1 MIKIERINKEDVQ
14 AVEFV
19 DEKKDH
25 REVLGKD
32 LFSEQYANIFFC
44 ARKKSGK
51 SCAIAHIID
60 KCANSETRIIAF
72 VSTLNRDPTWR
83 AIEKSCAKRNI
94 PFTGYTS
101 LKDELTKT
109 DILADIVMTLEE
121 STGEE
126 KAEER
131 HEIGTRS
138 VAYMNEWS
146 SLHEPKP
153 RCMAL
158 LNVLDDPRT
167 NPQKKKKEKYK
178 APKLIFIFD
187 DLSGELLSPSVTQLL
202 KKNRHFKC
210 KTLISSQYFNDLSL
224 PARKQLDYVLLYRG
238 LAQSIDKMRDIYR
251 NLDLSVPFETF
262 VQVYRYCTAK
272 PKKKEGQDAK
282 EWARK
287 NYSFMYID
295 VVNSEFRKNFSHRI
309 VLPAEDDEAEEERV
323 L

>member
-126 KAEER
+126 KAEE
-131 HEIGTRS
+131 
-138 VAYMNEWS
+138 
-146 SLHEPKP
+146 PKP

-167 NPQKKKKEKYK
+167 NSKKKKKEKYK